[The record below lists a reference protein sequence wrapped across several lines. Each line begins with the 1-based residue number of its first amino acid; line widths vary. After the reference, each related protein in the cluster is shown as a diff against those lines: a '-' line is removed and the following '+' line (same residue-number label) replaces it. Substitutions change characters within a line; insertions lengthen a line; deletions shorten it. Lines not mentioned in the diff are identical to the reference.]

1 MVLDVKVV
9 KVPNNLFVSERTCVT
24 TKWTIVMGNAEL
36 EGDVIQTHNIHF
48 RIR

>member
-9 KVPNNLFVSERTCVT
+9 KVPNNLFVSEWTYVT

-36 EGDVIQTHNIHF
+36 DVDMIQAHNIHF